1 MSQEDNLNVVNG
13 TVVLVLLVGWNMNG
27 QYLQNSFEH
36 LIQFKPGPNIFM
48 DTLRQSYI
56 LMVHSLMFNSN

>member
-1 MSQEDNLNVVNG
+1 MKKTFPGTYNG
-13 TVVLVLLVGWNMNG
+13 TEVLLGLNMNG